1 MSLAVQLIEHEND
14 CDRGV
19 ECACKPRKGHSAAS
33 IFRKF
38 HSGLLQRISSA
49 VKPLLT
55 FANQVSRV
63 HWVLTF
69 VFIDYDNV
77 VPFEP
82 KIHPMYDFIH
92 LDEKWFYITLVDRK
106 YYLCLDEDV
115 PHRIVQHK
123 SHIQKLMFLAA
134 VARPRFSV
142 IPSEVFDGKIGIWGF
157 FELTPA
163 KRSSKNRAAGTMEVK
178 CVNVTKARY
187 REMLISDLLP
197 AIREKWPT
205 GNQYPIKLQ
214 HDNSRAHIS
223 HNDPIFMAESMR
235 DGYVITIEPQSPN
248 SPDTNTLDLGLFRAI
263 QSKQHENTANSME
276 QLHDHILSAFWNM
289 NPYYLEKVFLSLQFC
304 MVEIL
309 KCKGNN
315 EYKLPHM
322 GKDKFF
328 KQHKKL
334 PESLVIP
341 FDVYQQ
347 AVDFRDDNIAALAQ

>member
-63 HWVLTF
+63 
-69 VFIDYDNV
+69 
-77 VPFEP
+77 PFEP
-82 KIHPMYDFIH
+82 KIHHMYDFIN
-92 LDEKWFYITLVDRK
+92 LDEKWFYITLDDRK
-106 YYLCLDEDV
+106 YCLCLDEAV

-157 FELTPA
+157 FEHTPA
-163 KRSSKNRAAGTMEVK
+163 KRSNKNRAAGTMEVK

-197 AIREKWPT
+197 AIREKRPT

-263 QSKQHENTANSME
+263 QSKQHKNTANSME

-315 EYKLPHM
+315 EYPTWEKTNFSNNTKNFPNLWLFHSMFINKL
-322 GKDKFF
+322 
-328 KQHKKL
+328 L
-334 PESLVIP
+334 ISETIT
-341 FDVYQQ
+341 
-347 AVDFRDDNIAALAQ
+347 